1 MGCLYLL
8 SLSECWLYPEVS
20 SIVLGSALRVSMALW
35 ATKLILE
42 MCIRRELKGH
52 DHAVVVIIY
61 TCFMELGLRL
71 TLFSSLG
78 LLT

>member
-1 MGCLYLL
+1 MHTRITMGCLLLL

-35 ATKLILE
+35 AKFILE

-61 TCFMELGLRL
+61 TCWFKLG
-71 TLFSSLG
+71 
-78 LLT
+78 

>member
-35 ATKLILE
+35 AKLILG

-52 DHAVVVIIY
+52 DHAVVVIIIH
-61 TCFMELGLRL
+61 
-71 TLFSSLG
+71 
-78 LLT
+78 LLVQIG